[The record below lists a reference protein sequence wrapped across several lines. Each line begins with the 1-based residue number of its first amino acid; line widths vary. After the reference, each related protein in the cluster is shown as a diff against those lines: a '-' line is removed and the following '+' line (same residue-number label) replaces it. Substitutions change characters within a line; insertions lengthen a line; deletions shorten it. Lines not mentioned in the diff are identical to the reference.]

1 MQQEKSGVMVELS
14 KIKETLAV
22 NALETIHIKDDIKTI
37 NEKLDKKYVSHETFD
52 LTVTSLNKAVQTII
66 YVGMF
71 LLTPVYAA
79 VIALLFKT
87 FTQ

>member
-1 MQQEKSGVMVELS
+1 MTRKVTTD
-14 KIKETLAV
+14 TLA
-22 NALETIHIKDDIKTI
+22 NDIEYIKNDIKTI

-52 LTVTSLNKAVQTII
+52 LTVTSINKAIQIII

-71 LLTPVYAA
+71 LLTPVYGA

>member
-1 MQQEKSGVMVELS
+1 MTRKVTTD
-14 KIKETLAV
+14 TLA
-22 NALETIHIKDDIKTI
+22 NDIEYIKNDIKII

-52 LTVTSLNKAVQTII
+52 LTIASLNKAIQTII

-71 LLTPVYAA
+71 LLTPVYGA
-79 VIALLFKT
+79 VITLLFKI

>member
-1 MQQEKSGVMVELS
+1 MTRKVTTD
-14 KIKETLAV
+14 TLA
-22 NALETIHIKDDIKTI
+22 NDIEYIKNDIKTI

>member
-1 MQQEKSGVMVELS
+1 MTRKVTTD
-14 KIKETLAV
+14 TLA
-22 NALETIHIKDDIKTI
+22 NDIEYIKNDIKNI

-71 LLTPVYAA
+71 LLTPVYGA